1 MIPVAVLGATGTV
14 GQKFITLLDGHP
26 LFEVTELVASDR
38 SAGRPYGEACRWRQP
53 NPIPEA
59 LVGRRVVSLEDTL
72 TSRVAFS
79 GLDSS
84 VAGGAES
91 RLARAGHIVIS
102 NSKNHR
108 MDPLVPL
115 VIPEVNSDHLSLVKA
130 QRAHGFVG
138 DGGALVTNSNCS
150 TMFLAMA
157 LAPLHREFGVYRVMV
172 TTLQAIS
179 GAGYPGVPS
188 ADILGNVIPFIS
200 GEEDKLET
208 EPRKIIGTLHGDRI
222 EEAPFHVGAQC
233 TRVPV
238 ADGHLETVS
247 VEFTRRVSPGE
258 VVEALRSFSGMPQQK
273 GLPSAPPHPILV
285 LEEPDRPQPI
295 LDVARD
301 RGMTTVIGRVRTC
314 PLFDVRFVVLGHN
327 TVRGAAGAA
336 ILNAEAMYELGYLA

>member
-26 LFEVTELVASDR
+26 LFEVAELVASDR
-38 SAGRPYGEACRWRQP
+38 SAGRPYREVCRWRQP
-53 NPIPEA
+53 TPIPEPLA
-59 LVGRRVVSLEDTL
+59 GRTVVSLDADL

-84 VAGGAES
+84 VAGAAET
-91 RLARAGHIVIS
+91 RLAEAGHIVIS

-115 VIPEVNSDHLSLVKA
+115 VIPEVNADHLALVSA
-130 QRAHGFVG
+130 QRDQGMVG

-157 LAPLHREFGVYRVMV
+157 LAPLHREFGVQRVMV

-188 ADILGNVIPFIS
+188 ADILGNIVPYIS

-208 EPRKIIGTLHGDRI
+208 EPRKIIGTLHGERI

-238 ADGHLETVS
+238 ADGHLEAVS
-247 VEFTRRVSPGE
+247 VEFTRRVTPGE
-258 VVEALRSFSGMPQQK
+258 VVEALRSFSGMPQERS
-273 GLPSAPPHPILV
+273 LPSAPPKPIVV
-285 LEEPDRPQPI
+285 LDEDDRPQPL

-301 RGMTTVIGRVRTC
+301 RGMAAVVGRVRTC

-327 TVRGAAGAA
+327 TIRGAAGAA
-336 ILNAEAMYELGYLA
+336 VLNAEAMHALGYLS